1 MSSRVL
7 IAGGGVVGCLSAMV
21 LAERG
26 WHVTLIDQGVLG
38 GESSWA
44 GGGIMFPLL
53 PWKYTEPVNR
63 LALAGASLYPA
74 LCEQLLAATGIDPQ
88 YQACGMRI
96 MPNYGGEAALQW
108 CQAHG
113 IAAEKKLETKTEEK
127 IEKKI
132 EKQVESLWL
141 PQVAQVRNPRLMQAL
156 HAFLLARGV
165 QVFENVA
172 LAPLQAEAG
181 RLTAWPSIGGQR
193 FEADAFVLTAGAWSR
208 NLLGAQALN
217 LKVKPMRGQ
226 MLLYKL
232 EPGVLRNMIYHED
245 FYLIPR
251 RDGHIIAGSTVED
264 VGFDK
269 STTQEAAAQ
278 LAAKAANLLPQ
289 LAHAPVIRHWSGLRP
304 GSPDNIPV
312 IARHPRFDN
321 LYLNTGHFRYGVTMA
336 PSSADMLAALMSDEP
351 SSLDAAAYAF
361 PG

>member
-1 MSSRVL
+1 MSMSKHVL
-7 IAGGGVVGCLSAMV
+7 VVGGGVVGCLSAMV

-26 WHVTLIDQGVLG
+26 WRVSLIDQGMLG
-38 GESSWA
+38 GEASWA
-44 GGGIMFPLL
+44 GGGILFPLL
-53 PWKYTEPVNR
+53 PWNYTEPVNQ
-63 LALAGASLYPA
+63 LALAGASLYPM
-74 LCEQLLAATGIDPQ
+74 LCEQLLAITGIDPQ

-113 IAAEKKLETKTEEK
+113 IAAEKKLE
-127 IEKKI
+127 
-132 EKQVESLWL
+132 SLWL

-165 QVFENVA
+165 QIFENVA
-172 LAPLQAEAG
+172 LAPLQAEEG
-181 RLTAWPSIGGQR
+181 RLAAWSSIGGLR

-208 NLLGAQALN
+208 NLLGAQALY
-217 LKVKPMRGQ
+217 LQVKPIRGQ

-232 EPGVLRNMIYHED
+232 EPGVLLNMIYHED

-269 STTQEAAAQ
+269 STTQEAAAH

-289 LAHAPVIRHWSGLRP
+289 LARAPVIQHWSGLRP

-336 PSSADMLAALMSDEP
+336 PSSADMLAALMSDETP
-351 SSLDAAAYAF
+351 SLDAAAYAF
-361 PG
+361 PD